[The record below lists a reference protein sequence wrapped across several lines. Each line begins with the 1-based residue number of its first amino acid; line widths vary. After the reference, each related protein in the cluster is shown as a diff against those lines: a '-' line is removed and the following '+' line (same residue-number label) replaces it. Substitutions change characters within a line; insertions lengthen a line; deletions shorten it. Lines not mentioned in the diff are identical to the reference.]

1 MGSPEIWR
9 QRAWVWVPALVFFL
23 VNLAVWSVYQLGY
36 AANLQL
42 LEAELKGQRSE
53 IETLKGRQAEADE
66 LLRRADLN
74 HRRVT
79 ELYEDSFSTRKHRQA
94 EITAEVI
101 DLARRAGM
109 SPTAFSF
116 PEEEIQDYH
125 LTKRSF
131 IFSVNGTY
139 LELRKF
145 VNLLELSDSFL
156 TLEDVQLSQDPKGAE
171 LRISLRLSTLFKESE
186 PPAGPSAQ
194 PGGTS

>member
-23 VNLAVWSVYQLGY
+23 VNLAWSVYQLGY
-36 AANLQL
+36 AGNLQS
-42 LEAELKGQRSE
+42 LEAELKGQQRE
-53 IETLKGRQAEADE
+53 LATLKGRQAEADA
-66 LLRRADLN
+66 LLGRADLN
-74 HRRVT
+74 HHRVAA
-79 ELYEDSFSTRKHRQA
+79 LYEDSFSTRKHRQA
-94 EITAEVI
+94 EVTAEVI

-109 SPTAFSF
+109 SPAAFSF
-116 PEEEIQDYH
+116 PEETIQDYH
-125 LTKRSF
+125 LIKRSF

-156 TLEDVQLSQDPKGAE
+156 TLEDIQLSQDPKGAE
-171 LRISLRLSTLFKESE
+171 LRISLRLSTLFKDTE
-186 PPAGPSAQ
+186 PPAGPSAR